1 MITVRLAQLPED
13 KPAILDFIWG
23 LQRYEAAFEHD
34 RRLDPDYAEDQFAA
48 ILARAELGAIFIA
61 EVDGHIMGWAVVIE
75 DESPVYV
82 IDEER
87 HAAVV
92 VELYVDPQGRG
103 QGAGRAL
110 LVACEEWGRSKG
122 FPIIRIG
129 HLAANGLA
137 GAVYDRAG
145 YEPYVVC
152 RRKKL

>member
-1 MITVRLAQLPED
+1 MITVRPARLPQD
-13 KPAILDFIWG
+13 KPAIIDFIWG

-34 RRLDPDYAEDQFAA
+34 RRLDGDYAEEQFAA
-48 ILARAELGAIFIA
+48 ITARADKGSIFLA
-61 EVDGHIMGWAVVIE
+61 EVDGHIMGWVVVIE

-110 LVACEEWGRSKG
+110 LVACEEWGRQRGCS
-122 FPIIRIG
+122 IIRIG
-129 HLAANGLA
+129 HLASNRLA
-137 GAVYDRAG
+137 GAVYDKAG
-145 YEPYVVC
+145 YEPYVVS